1 MQVNSLRSKEN
12 LFSQAFKKFKG
23 QKNFFNYV
31 AGKKGDFALEE
42 VAVGF
47 NEEKEN

>member
-12 LFSQAFKKFKG
+12 LFSQAFKKILG